1 MNTDFFLDAPSPFV
15 LLDAAR
21 AMDSPPGLTA
31 WRRCEGVPFWQ
42 VLEAAAQAAALQQRV
57 ARDFSCHAFLLSV
70 ERAPWPAGPLSGT
83 AAVAPGTRPT
93 APEDRGTAS
102 SPASLPCAFPVSS
115 LPRQGAMTGR
125 APPLPK
131 PCREAP
137 QSLAQRRFA
146 GYDHMTYFMVFSVIA
161 FCRPF

>member
-21 AMDSPPGLTA
+21 AMASPPGFTA

-83 AAVAPGTRPT
+83 ARLDVRVTAEGGSVA
-93 APEDRGTAS
+93 
-102 SPASLPCAFPVSS
+102 ASLVRVRGLCGPGGP
-115 LPRQGAMTGR
+115 L
-125 APPLPK
+125 PPLELELRVGLVPYDASFS
-131 PCREAP
+131 RELLESRYRELYSCLSHNAE
-137 QSLAQRRFA
+137 AF
-146 GYDHMTYFMVFSVIA
+146 MTV
-161 FCRPF
+161 

>member
-1 MNTDFFLDAPSPFV
+1 MSTDFFLDAPSPFV

-21 AMDSPPGLTA
+21 GLSSPPGLTA

-83 AAVAPGTRPT
+83 GRQC
-93 APEDRGTAS
+93 GG
-102 SPASLPCAFPVSS
+102 PA
-115 LPRQGAMTGR
+115 GAR
-125 APPLPK
+125 AGPL
-131 PCREAP
+131 RA
-137 QSLAQRRFA
+137 
-146 GYDHMTYFMVFSVIA
+146 
-161 FCRPF
+161 

>member
-57 ARDFSCHAFLLSV
+57 ARDFSCHAFI
-70 ERAPWPAGPLSGT
+70 PLQKISPDSF
-83 AAVAPGTRPT
+83 AARL
-93 APEDRGTAS
+93 RF
-102 SPASLPCAFPVSS
+102 PC
-115 LPRQGAMTGR
+115 
-125 APPLPK
+125 
-131 PCREAP
+131 
-137 QSLAQRRFA
+137 
-146 GYDHMTYFMVFSVIA
+146 
-161 FCRPF
+161 

>member
-42 VLEAAAQAAALQQRV
+42 VLEAAAQAAALQERV
-57 ARDFSCHAFLLSV
+57 ARDFSCLAFLLSV

-83 AAVAPGTRPT
+83 AAVAPGTRPPLK
-93 APEDRGTAS
+93 AGERPLRPPPF
-102 SPASLPCAFPVSS
+102 PALSRSA
-115 LPRQGAMTGR
+115 A
-125 APPLPK
+125 
-131 PCREAP
+131 CRSKVP
-137 QSLAQRRFA
+137 
-146 GYDHMTYFMVFSVIA
+146 
-161 FCRPF
+161 

>member
-83 AAVAPGTRPT
+83 ARLDVRVTAQGGSVA
-93 APEDRGTAS
+93 
-102 SPASLPCAFPVSS
+102 ASLVRVRGFAGLGAPCRRWSWNCAWAWCPMMPLFPVNCW
-115 LPRQGAMTGR
+115 RAATGSCTHVC
-125 APPLPK
+125 PTTPK
-131 PCREAP
+131 P
-137 QSLAQRRFA
+137 L
-146 GYDHMTYFMVFSVIA
+146 
-161 FCRPF
+161 

>member
-1 MNTDFFLDAPSPFV
+1 M
-15 LLDAAR
+15 
-21 AMDSPPGLTA
+21 
-31 WRRCEGVPFWQ
+31 
-42 VLEAAAQAAALQQRV
+42 QAKTKYA
-57 ARDFSCHAFLLSV
+57 
-70 ERAPWPAGPLSGT
+70 LSGT

-93 APEDRGTAS
+93 APEGRGTAS

-115 LPRQGAMTGR
+115 LPQQGAMTGR

-131 PCREAP
+131 PCREDL

>member
-83 AAVAPGTRPT
+83 ARLAVRVT
-93 APEDRGTAS
+93 AQGGSGA
-102 SPASLPCAFPVSS
+102 ASLV
-115 LPRQGAMTGR
+115 RGR
-125 APPLPK
+125 GRCGPGGPLPPLELELRVGLVPYDASF
-131 PCREAP
+131 PRELLESRYRELYSCLSHNAE
-137 QSLAQRRFA
+137 
-146 GYDHMTYFMVFSVIA
+146 A
-161 FCRPF
+161 FITV

>member
-21 AMDSPPGLTA
+21 AIDAPPGLTA

-70 ERAPWPAGPLSGT
+70 ERAPWPA
-83 AAVAPGTRPT
+83 V
-93 APEDRGTAS
+93 
-102 SPASLPCAFPVSS
+102 
-115 LPRQGAMTGR
+115 
-125 APPLPK
+125 PPLELELRVGLVPYDASFS
-131 PCREAP
+131 RELLESRYRELYSCLSHNAE
-137 QSLAQRRFA
+137 AF
-146 GYDHMTYFMVFSVIA
+146 MTV
-161 FCRPF
+161 